1 MAETKAKK
9 PAAKKVVADEDI
21 VDTVDFDDAD
31 LDKSVVIH
39 NIAGWNVTFALRN
52 REGDVLLTKKSKQRL
67 PRNEIQAQIYNG
79 NKLFSGTDGQGS
91 HATIYIE
98 DKATR
103 VWLGFET
110 ADEPQIIFTDD
121 VAKKL
126 FSMSQSEFEREL
138 PNYVATSAE
147 KYALNEAI
155 ERLGFNDYHKIVYA
169 SKYTG
174 YPLR

>member
-9 PAAKKVVADEDI
+9 TATKKAAANEDI
-21 VDTVDFDDAD
+21 VETVDFDDKD
-31 LDKSVVIH
+31 LDKSVVIY

-79 NKLFSGTDGQGS
+79 NKLFSGTDGNGS

-103 VWLGFET
+103 ILGFEKDMEGMKELVNVKQEQID
-110 ADEPQIIFTDD
+110 ALLSEKNNLERDNNAYCKNYILLKERAILRKKIIFGLCGVITIL
-121 VAKKL
+121 VFIL
-126 FSMSQSEFEREL
+126 MM
-138 PNYVATSAE
+138 
-147 KYALNEAI
+147 I
-155 ERLGFNDYHKIVYA
+155 I
-169 SKYTG
+169 
-174 YPLR
+174 